1 VDLKNINEC
10 MELKKFWIKNFKSLR
25 DMTLEFPTR
34 LTIIAGTNGS
44 GKTALAEAF
53 ELLTNTIEWAM
64 GRTTNPFLKWWG
76 YDKVVWRHD
85 ENTSIILGL
94 ELEYKDKEECMKEFC
109 RKPLFEPCKA
119 PTRIFYE
126 IYITGKEGRF
136 QILKESLRAQG
147 NGLDVNIDTDKGELT
162 VTMSKETFEKIL
174 KDVAPTLT
182 LKSDLLSLSV
192 ELKAIQEVKPL
203 IIKGVNP
210 FMLSHVFRENL
221 DNFVKIICKQA
232 TCEKVIGKVIK
243 RNIRYFRYF
252 SEHPEYIIS
261 EYVTRYVARYLSE
274 VINMVCNFI
283 NNITVIKD
291 IDWKTI
297 RNPQILTKQVR
308 LMPDASNFVSFLYT
322 VTEGSIS
329 ESLAEALK
337 YAFIGIQDLKLGFSV
352 TEDGRVFLKL
362 VADGVTLTPAS
373 IPSGVLKT
381 LIIESLLLRGA
392 SVIVIDEFENS
403 LHPELQQ
410 FLMDEFR
417 SRNAFVI
424 LTTHSTVPLD
434 YAKSVDEVVV
444 LRLEGGETRVYR
456 LGREVEEELE
466 KHRMTLSELFESG
479 LLEPIKLGGTYE
491 SL

>member
-1 VDLKNINEC
+1 MDLKNINEC
-10 MELKKFWIKNFKSLR
+10 MELKKFWVKNFKSLR
-25 DMTLEFPTR
+25 DVTLEFPTR
-34 LTIIAGTNGS
+34 LTIIVGTNGS

-53 ELLTNTIEWAM
+53 ELLTSTIEWAM

-76 YDKVVWRHD
+76 YGIVVWRHD
-85 ENTSIILGL
+85 ENIPIILGL
-94 ELEYKDKEECMKEFC
+94 ELEYKNKEECVKVFC
-109 RKPLFEPCKA
+109 IPLPEPCIA
-119 PTRIFYE
+119 PTRISYE

-136 QILKESLRAQG
+136 QILRESLRAQG
-147 NGLDVNIDTDKGELT
+147 NGLDVSIDTDKGELT
-162 VTMSKETFEKIL
+162 VTMSKEAFEKIF

-182 LKSDLLSLSV
+182 LKSDSLRLSV
-192 ELKAIQEVKPL
+192 KLKAAQEIKPL
-203 IIKGVNP
+203 ITDGASYFILFNALFHTFK
-210 FMLSHVFRENL
+210 ENL
-221 DNFVKIICKQA
+221 DDFVKIIREQTTDK
-232 TCEKVIGKVIK
+232 KVTK
-243 RNIRYFRYF
+243 RNIRSLLEYFTD
-252 SEHPEYIIS
+252 YI
-261 EYVTRYVARYLSE
+261 AQYLSE
-274 VINMVCNFI
+274 TINVIRNFI
-283 NNITVIKD
+283 NNITVIKI

-297 RNPQILTKQVR
+297 SEPQKLIKQDR
-308 LMPDASNFVSFLYT
+308 LMPDASNFVPFLYT
-322 VTEGSIS
+322 VTEGIIS

-337 YAFIGIQDLKLGFSV
+337 YAFIGVQDLRLSFGV

-362 VADGVTLTPAS
+362 VADDVTLTPAS

-456 LGREVEEELE
+456 LKKEVEEKLE

-479 LLEPIKLGGTYE
+479 LLEPIKLGSTYE

>member
-10 MELKKFWIKNFKSLR
+10 VELRKFWVKNFKSLR
-25 DMTLEFPTR
+25 DVTLEFPTR
-34 LTIIAGTNGS
+34 LTIIVGANGS

-53 ELLTNTIEWAM
+53 ELLTSTIEWAM

-85 ENTSIILGL
+85 ENTPIILGL
-94 ELEYKDKEECMKEFC
+94 ELEYKNKDECVKEFC
-109 RKPLFEPCKA
+109 REPPFEPCIA
-119 PTRIFYE
+119 PTRISYE

-147 NGLDVNIDTDKGELT
+147 NGLDVSIDTNKGELT
-162 VTMSKETFEKIL
+162 VTMSKETFEKMF
-174 KDVAPTLT
+174 KNVAPTLT
-182 LKSDLLSLSV
+182 LKSDSLRLSV
-192 ELKAIQEVKPL
+192 KLKAIQEIKPL
-203 IIKGVNP
+203 ITSGTSSFIPSYFILFDALFHTFK
-210 FMLSHVFRENL
+210 ENL
-221 DNFVKIICKQA
+221 DDFVKIIREQTTGK
-232 TCEKVIGKVIK
+232 KVTK
-243 RNIRYFRYF
+243 RNIRSLLEYFTD
-252 SEHPEYIIS
+252 YI
-261 EYVTRYVARYLSE
+261 AQYLSE
-274 VINMVCNFI
+274 TINVIRNFI
-283 NNITVIKD
+283 NNITVIKI

-297 RNPQILTKQVR
+297 SEPQRLTKQDR
-308 LMPDASNFVSFLYT
+308 LMPDASNFVPFLYT

-329 ESLAEALK
+329 ESLVEALK
-337 YAFIGIQDLKLGFSV
+337 YAFIGVQDLRLSFGV

-417 SRNAFVI
+417 SHNAFVI

-456 LGREVEEELE
+456 LGKEVEEKLE